1 MALVACPLRNGLKRR
16 LLIRWYKRKGITSSI
31 LLLLS
36 TLSTSK
42 LLPLES
48 SSTNGSR
55 ARFIPTL
62 VVSSTLEL
70 LPPRTLR
77 NAVRLG
83 GRLRYCLRSS
93 SCSAVRLGGRLRCRL
108 RGVVVACSTAPLRCP
123 LRGISCSNV
132 CLSPRLCYR
141 PRIGTDCCKVATCI
155 VN

>member
-16 LLIRWYKRKGITSSI
+16 LLIRWYKRKGVTSSI

-62 VVSSTLEL
+62 VVGSTLEL
-70 LPPRTLR
+70 LPPRALR

-83 GRLRYCLRSS
+83 GRLRYRLRGSS
-93 SCSAVRLGGRLRCRL
+93 YSAVRLGGRLRCRL
-108 RGVVVACSTAPLRCP
+108 RVVVVACSAAP

-132 CLSPRLCYR
+132 RPSPRLRYR
-141 PRIGTDCCKVATCI
+141 PRISTDCCKAATCI

>member
-1 MALVACPLRNGLKRR
+1 M
-16 LLIRWYKRKGITSSI
+16 RWYKRKGVTGST

-55 ARFIPTL
+55 ARFIPAL
-62 VVSSTLEL
+62 VVGSALEL
-70 LPPRTLR
+70 LPPRALR
-77 NAVRLG
+77 NAVRPG
-83 GRLRYCLRSS
+83 G
-93 SCSAVRLGGRLRCRL
+93 RLGGRLRCRPRGGSCSAARPGGRL
-108 RGVVVACSTAPLRCP
+108 RCRLRVVVVACSAAPLRCP

-132 CLSPRLCYR
+132 RPSPRLRCR
-141 PRIGTDCCKVATCI
+141 PRVGTDCCKAATCA